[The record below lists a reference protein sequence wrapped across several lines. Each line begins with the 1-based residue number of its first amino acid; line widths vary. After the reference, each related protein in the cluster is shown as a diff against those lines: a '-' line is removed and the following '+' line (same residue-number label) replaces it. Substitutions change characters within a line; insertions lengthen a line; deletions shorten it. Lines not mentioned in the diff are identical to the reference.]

1 MGLLTLGRW
10 AGSFY
15 ESGWSWNLRRQ
26 RKAGQRWVPSA
37 EFVESGLI
45 TFYGATNIFLEHLGS
60 QDGVWRPSD
69 LEHLSITILFLGGGS
84 VSLTQMRL
92 SLPPLDARLFTNTA
106 IGRLAC

>member
-26 RKAGQRWVPSA
+26 RRAGQRWVPSA

-45 TFYGATNIFLEHLGS
+45 TFYGATNIFMEHLGS
-60 QDGVWRPSD
+60 RNGVWRPSD
-69 LEHLSITILFLGGGS
+69 LEHLSITVLFLGGGS
-84 VSLTQMRL
+84 VSFTRMRL
-92 SLPPLDARLFTNTA
+92 IMPLFIRPPYLLILR
-106 IGRLAC
+106 